1 MPDPGMKITA
11 QTPKHFQKPLS
22 VTTVFSAVLECRLIC
37 SIKQK
42 RRYKIRNVAVFSFSK
57 LTESRNEARK
67 HGLNT
72 RKVEKL
78 FRGQTNQ
85 REHFWKRGRHILW
98 TKEEFKSISD
108 GMGASVFLELATCT
122 TEKLKST

>member
-1 MPDPGMKITA
+1 MEITA
-11 QTPKHFQKPLS
+11 QTPKHFQKSLS
-22 VTTVFSAVLECRLIC
+22 VTTVYSAVLECRLVC
-37 SIKQK
+37 SIKQRK
-42 RRYKIRNVAVFSFSK
+42 GYKIRNVAVFSLSK

-85 REHFWKRGRHILW
+85 KEHFWKRGRHISGLKKRGTVW
-98 TKEEFKSISD
+98 FVVSAQFKSISD
-108 GMGASVFLELATCT
+108 GMGCIGVFEIGNLHN
-122 TEKLKST
+122 